1 MGRILQVVGF
11 QNSGKT
17 TFVTGYI
24 KACAEA
30 HLKVGTIKHHGHGGT
45 SLHHD
50 QQKDTGKHRQAG
62 AYVTLVEG
70 NGSFILSSDKLTLTL
85 KQMITLYNVFELDLI
100 LVEGF
105 KFERYPKVV
114 LLRGEEDIEL
124 LDKLENVCCILAS
137 FSLPKIYSE
146 KFRVYSNMKE
156 CINWLINTKAGEYID
171 NSNV

>member
-1 MGRILQVVGF
+1 LGRVLQVVGF

-17 TFVTGYI
+17 TFVTEYI
-24 KACAEA
+24 KAAVEA

-45 SLHHD
+45 SLHQD

-62 AYVTLVEG
+62 AYVSIVEG
-70 NGSFILSSDKLTLTL
+70 NGSFILSTDKLNLTL
-85 KQMITLYNVFELDLI
+85 SQMITLYNMFELDVI
-100 LVEGF
+100 FVEGF
-105 KFERYPKVV
+105 KYERYPKVV
-114 LLRGEEDIEL
+114 LLRGEEDIAL

-137 FSLPKIYSE
+137 FSLPQIYRK

-156 CINWLINTKAGEYID
+156 CINWLINTKVGEYID

>member
-17 TFVTGYI
+17 TFVTEYI
-24 KACAEA
+24 KAAVQA

-45 SLHHD
+45 PLHHD

-62 AYVTLVEG
+62 AYVSLVEG
-70 NGSFILSSDKLTLTL
+70 NGSFILSTDKLSLTL
-85 KQMITLYNVFELDLI
+85 PQMITLYNMFELDVI

-105 KFERYPKVV
+105 KYERYPKVV
-114 LLRGEEDIEL
+114 LLRGEEDIAL
-124 LDKLENVCCILAS
+124 LDKLENVSCIVAS
-137 FSLPKIYSE
+137 FSLSQIYSE
-146 KFRVYSNMKE
+146 KFTVYSNMRE
-156 CINWLINTKAGEYID
+156 CINWLIKTKAGEHID